1 MAPCT
6 AGSARRWL
14 RSRTF
19 SDSDDAAKV
28 TKAADAHATS
38 AEPSDYLVKIGDH
51 DLAVHLD
58 GNPFTG
64 ERALI
69 SMRAN
74 VVAQAMLF

>member
-1 MAPCT
+1 MYCWLSPQPAALAEVSVSDASETSDAPEASDASET
-6 AGSARRWL
+6 SSA
-14 RSRTF
+14 
-19 SDSDDAAKV
+19 
-28 TKAADAHATS
+28 
-38 AEPSDYLVKIGDH
+38 PSDYLVKIADH

>member
-1 MAPCT
+1 
-6 AGSARRWL
+6 
-14 RSRTF
+14 
-19 SDSDDAAKV
+19 
-28 TKAADAHATS
+28 
-38 AEPSDYLVKIGDH
+38 
-51 DLAVHLD
+51 VHLD

>member
-1 MAPCT
+1 MYC
-6 AGSARRWL
+6 WL
-14 RSRTF
+14 SPQI
-19 SDSDDAAKV
+19 AAL
-28 TKAADAHATS
+28 ADVSVGDVAETS
-38 AEPSDYLVKIGDH
+38 AAPETSGACETSSAPSDYLVKIADH